1 MSEWVS
7 WSNAFYLA
15 GVIVAGFATFVAAKY
30 KNIVKECVDV
40 FKKLEEAY
48 ADGKLT
54 KKEKDAVMKE
64 LIDVGKAVVKAK
76 WGIF

>member
-1 MSEWVS
+1 MIGSEKEVVMADPQYINS
-7 WSNAFYLA
+7 LKQQY
-15 GVIVAGFATFVAAKY
+15 FVR
-30 KNIVKECVDV
+30 E
-40 FKKLEEAY
+40 